1 MSAGLDNWKKAHER
15 FKQHAHSSS
24 HRECLM
30 KIEQMKKP
38 GTDAQLGKQL
48 KESQHLHR
56 KMLMIQLSSL
66 RYLSRQGLAIR
77 GHNEIEGSLFQPLLL
92 HREECPYMQQWLESN
107 RYLLSDIINEMIS
120 SMGQH
125 VLREILGE
133 IRGSLRY
140 SLIADEAANIS
151 NKEQL
156 CITIRWV
163 DDAFNIHEDPVELI
177 DVPKTD
183 SNTLTSLIKDSLL
196 HFSLPLSQ
204 CRGQAYDGASNM
216 SGHISGVAAQ
226 IQEIEPT
233 TICALFSS

>member
-1 MSAGLDNWKKAHER
+1 
-15 FKQHAHSSS
+15 
-24 HRECLM
+24 M
-30 KIEQMKKP
+30 KTEQMKKP
-38 GTDAQLGKQL
+38 GIDAQLSKQL

-66 RYLSRQGLAIR
+66 RYLLRQGLAIR
-77 GHNEIEGSLFQPLLL
+77 GHDEIEGNLFQLLL
-92 HREECPYMQQWLESN
+92 LRREECPYMQQWLESK
-107 RYLLSDIINEMIS
+107 RYLSSDIINEMIS

-140 SLIADEAANIS
+140 SLIADEAADIS

-183 SNTLTSLIKDSLL
+183 SNTLTTLI
-196 HFSLPLSQ
+196 
-204 CRGQAYDGASNM
+204 
-216 SGHISGVAAQ
+216 
-226 IQEIEPT
+226 
-233 TICALFSS
+233 